1 MTSSISPRSLQRF
14 PAVWLTALLGASG
27 CGGVAGSPDSIAPP
41 AAVGYAYVAAS
52 PSGAG
57 NPGAVYEYALKT
69 DFSASALAPVSI
81 AAGVQPAAVA
91 VGVNHVYVVNVGD
104 GTVSQYNI
112 QADHTLTPMNPA
124 AVPNPGMK
132 TLGVMPSAAIF
143 DGTRSL
149 LYVANSGDNTLSQF
163 SIGSDGKL
171 SPLTP
176 ATVAAGIAPTSM
188 VTGITG
194 SGRANVYVANSGAGV
209 AGGAGSISQ
218 YVINLD
224 GTLEP
229 LAPGSVA
236 IVGNPQAIVM
246 VPGAAYVVNNC
257 GSTCT
262 GSVTQFAFGADGEL
276 TGAGSTAIAGI
287 TDGISMVLTPSGGN
301 ASANAYVLGNL
312 TTAGTGALSQFGVAS
327 DGALT
332 PANPPALNIGSTALA
347 QALNFETLYVLTAT
361 AGVGGNNGSGTVT
374 LNTYTL
380 GTGGSPVLAAAATLA
395 VPNPVSMGM
404 FFLVAP

>member
-1 MTSSISPRSLQRF
+1 
-14 PAVWLTALLGASG
+14 
-27 CGGVAGSPDSIAPP
+27 
-41 AAVGYAYVAAS
+41 
-52 PSGAG
+52 
-57 NPGAVYEYALKT
+57 
-69 DFSASALAPVSI
+69 
-81 AAGVQPAAVA
+81 
-91 VGVNHVYVVNVGD
+91 
-104 GTVSQYNI
+104 
-112 QADHTLTPMNPA
+112 
-124 AVPNPGMK
+124 
-132 TLGVMPSAAIF
+132 
-143 DGTRSL
+143 
-149 LYVANSGDNTLSQF
+149 
-163 SIGSDGKL
+163 
-171 SPLTP
+171 
-176 ATVAAGIAPTSM
+176 
-188 VTGITG
+188 
-194 SGRANVYVANSGAGV
+194 
-209 AGGAGSISQ
+209 
-218 YVINLD
+218 
-224 GTLEP
+224 
-229 LAPGSVA
+229 
-236 IVGNPQAIVM
+236 M